1 MKSPTIRK
9 LVRQLPAIAATTL
22 VIGGF
27 NGAYADSNPGDDR
40 LRDQLRQTTLQLRQT
55 EDENAELKAKV
66 DTLSQQAAAA
76 QPAPKK
82 ASDDNPQ
89 LRHQLAESNT
99 KVADLQQQ
107 LDAAQKTLEQWKTA
121 YQQATTLARTR
132 DTDARN
138 LDAKLHESDA
148 HTTAC
153 EDKNAKLVQLS
164 DELLQR
170 YKGKGVWESL
180 RNDEPLTQ
188 LHQVQL
194 QQLAQEYHGR
204 IVDATMPQPAGSAQ

>member
-1 MKSPTIRK
+1 MKSPEIGTPLSR
-9 LVRQLPAIAATTL
+9 LAAIATTAL
-22 VIGGF
+22 VIGSF
-27 NGAYADSNPGDDR
+27 HAAYADPNPAEDR
-40 LRDQLRQTTLQLRQT
+40 LRDQLRQTTMQLRQT

-82 ASDDNPQ
+82 VSEDSPP
-89 LRHQLAESNT
+89 LRHQLQDSNA
-99 KVADLQQQ
+99 KVAELQQQ
-107 LDAAQKTLEQWKTA
+107 LDAAQKTLDQWKTG

-148 HTTAC
+148 HVASC
-153 EDKNAKLVQLS
+153 ETKNTQLVELS

-204 IVDATMPQPAGSAQ
+204 IVDATVPQPAGSAQ